1 MNDIEADRS
10 ECRERAWKVLQK
22 WEGKNGNGATLGMLL
37 NAFHVIGRKD
47 VVQEL
52 LDV

>member
-1 MNDIEADRS
+1 MNNIEADRS
-10 ECRERAWKVLQK
+10 DWRERAWKVLQK
-22 WEGKNGNGATLGMLL
+22 WKEKNGNGATVGMLL

-47 VVQEL
+47 VVQKL